1 MSMLSAD
8 AGNAAPGHRISHGG
22 IDYEFRHFGAVE
34 LARYERER
42 YRAERDK
49 LRELKDDYTPE
60 QYVERLDALRERFER
75 HEFDF
80 LADMAALELPGGVPG
95 KSIHENVLLV
105 MRVMNGR
112 TDEENWRLLL
122 AQPEEVGQI
131 MRLVIEDS
139 FPKLAAGTRGAAS
152 PAGRD

>member
-1 MSMLSAD
+1 V
-8 AGNAAPGHRISHGG
+8 GNAAPGHRISHGG

-42 YRAERDK
+42 YRGERDN
-49 LRELKDDYTPE
+49 LRELRDDYTAE

-80 LADMAALELPGGVPG
+80 LADMEAAGLSPGGDARGAALTRMPR
-95 KSIHENVLLV
+95 IILLV

-112 TDEENWRLLL
+112 SDKENWQLLL
-122 AQPEEVGQI
+122 AQPEEVGQV